1 MKSSM
6 NKTYYTAVYLRLS
19 KEDSDLSLHDNKK
32 ESNSITNQKLI
43 IKEYLKA
50 MPEVE
55 IYDYYIDD
63 GYSGSN
69 FERPDFK
76 RMREDI
82 YEGKVNMVIVKDFS
96 RFGREYIDTGR
107 YIQKIFP
114 KLGIRFIS
122 VIDHF
127 DSDAATTNDM
137 HLLVPVKNFVND
149 NYCRDI
155 SQRVRTHQE
164 AMRKNGLYIGAYV
177 AYGYKKD
184 SDDKNTIV
192 IDEQAADIVKKIFS
206 WRLSGMNVYSI
217 VRKLNA
223 LGIPSPMEYK
233 RMQGINFKTGFSEG
247 NQTKWCDSTVY
258 GILKNKIYVG
268 VLEQGKKSRISY
280 KVKKTVNKPREEWAV
295 LEENHDAI
303 ISKSDFKKVE
313 QLSKRD
319 TKRSKE
325 EKSVYLFSG
334 MLFCKDCKKQMTRR
348 CTKYK
353 GKQYVSYIC
362 STYNKQQGCT
372 RHGIKEEQ
380 ITKIVLKALQEQI
393 ELVCKL
399 KNVLDKVVFTKD
411 HTKDFTED
419 FTKDLT
425 NHLANSVKEDLIAYD
440 MRIREKKIEHSQ
452 CSGMISTLYDDL
464 KEGIIKEEEYVSYR
478 GIYEEKR
485 RLLDSQIASIVKE
498 MDMLM
503 ENKKKSIDWIRRVY
517 DLGNLTELNR
527 LILVSLVDRIYCGE
541 DNQILI
547 KLRYQDELILEEV
560 I

>member
-1 MKSSM
+1 MKSSL

-43 IKEYLKA
+43 IKEFLKA

-114 KLGIRFIS
+114 RLGIRFIS

-127 DSDAATTNDM
+127 DSNAATANDM

-192 IDEQAADIVKKIFS
+192 IDEQAADIVKKIFT

-217 VRKLNA
+217 VSKLNE
-223 LGIPSPMEYK
+223 LGIPSPMAYK
-233 RMQGINFKTGFSEG
+233 RMQGINFKTGFSKG
-247 NQTKWCDSTVY
+247 NQTMWCDSTVY

-280 KVKKTVNKPREEWAV
+280 KVKKTVNKPRDEWAV
-295 LEENHDAI
+295 LEDNHDAI

-325 EKSVYLFSG
+325 ERNVYLFSG

-380 ITKIVLKALQEQI
+380 ITEIVLKALQEQI
-393 ELVCKL
+393 ELVGKL
-399 KNVLDKVVFTKD
+399 KNMLDIAV
-411 HTKDFTED
+411 

-425 NHLANSVKEDLIAYD
+425 NDLPNSVKEDLIAYD
-440 MRIREKKIEHSQ
+440 MRIKEKKIEHSQ
-452 CSGMISTLYDDL
+452 CSGVISTLYDDL
-464 KEGIIKEEEYVSYR
+464 QEGIIKEEEYVNYR
-478 GIYEEKR
+478 RIYEEKL
-485 RLLDSQIASIVKE
+485 RLLESQIISITKE
-498 MDMLM
+498 MDMLI
-503 ENKKKSIDWIRRVY
+503 ENKKKSRDWIRQVY

>member
-1 MKSSM
+1 MKSSL

-43 IKEYLKA
+43 IKEFLIA

-114 KLGIRFIS
+114 RLGIRFIS

-127 DSDAATTNDM
+127 DSNAATANDM

-192 IDEQAADIVKKIFS
+192 IDEQAADIVKKIFT

-217 VRKLNA
+217 VSKLNE
-223 LGIPSPMEYK
+223 LGIPSPMAYK
-233 RMQGINFKTGFSEG
+233 RMQGINFKTGFSKG
-247 NQTKWCDSTVY
+247 NQTMWCDSTVY

-280 KVKKTVNKPREEWAV
+280 KVKKTVNKPRDEWAV
-295 LEENHDAI
+295 LEDNHDAI

-319 TKRSKE
+319 TKRSKDE
-325 EKSVYLFSG
+325 RNVYLFSG

-380 ITKIVLKALQEQI
+380 ITEIVLKALQEQI
-393 ELVCKL
+393 ELVGKL
-399 KNVLDKVVFTKD
+399 KNMLDIAVFTKD
-411 HTKDFTED
+411 HTKDFT
-419 FTKDLT
+419 KDLT
-425 NHLANSVKEDLIAYD
+425 NDLPNSVKEDLIAYD

-452 CSGMISTLYDDL
+452 CSGVISTLYDDL
-464 KEGIIKEEEYVSYR
+464 QEGIIKEEEYVNYR
-478 GIYEEKR
+478 RIYEEKL
-485 RLLDSQIASIVKE
+485 RLLESQIISITKE
-498 MDMLM
+498 MDMLI
-503 ENKKKSIDWIRRVY
+503 ENKKKSRDWIRQVY

>member
-1 MKSSM
+1 M

-43 IKEYLKA
+43 IKEFLKA

-114 KLGIRFIS
+114 RLGIRFIS

-127 DSDAATTNDM
+127 DSDAATANDM

-192 IDEQAADIVKKIFS
+192 IDEQAADIVRKIFT

-217 VRKLNA
+217 VRKLNE
-223 LGIPSPMEYK
+223 LGIPSPMAYK

-247 NQTKWCDSTVY
+247 NQTMWCDSTVY

-280 KVKKTVNKPREEWAV
+280 KVKKTINKPREEWAV
-295 LEENHDAI
+295 IEDNHNAI

-325 EKSVYLFSG
+325 EKNVYLFSG

-380 ITKIVLKALQEQI
+380 ITEIVLKALQEQV
-393 ELVCKL
+393 ELVGKL
-399 KNVLDKVVFTKD
+399 KNMLDIAVFTKD
-411 HTKDFTED
+411 HTNE
-419 FTKDLT
+419 
-425 NHLANSVKEDLIAYD
+425 LANSVKVDLITYD
-440 MRIREKKIEHSQ
+440 MRIKEKKDEHSQ
-452 CSGMISTLYDDL
+452 CSGMISSLYDDL
-464 KEGIIKEEEYVSYR
+464 QEGIIKEEEYVNYR
-478 GIYEEKR
+478 RIYEEKL
-485 RLLDSQIASIVKE
+485 RLLDSQIISIAKE

-503 ENKKKSIDWIRRVY
+503 ENKKKSRDWIRQVY

-547 KLRYQDELILEEV
+547 KLGYQDKLFLEEV

>member
-1 MKSSM
+1 M

-43 IKEYLKA
+43 IKEFLKA

-114 KLGIRFIS
+114 RLGIRFIS

-127 DSDAATTNDM
+127 DSDAATANDM

-192 IDEQAADIVKKIFS
+192 IDEQAADIVKKIFT

-217 VRKLNA
+217 VRKLNE
-223 LGIPSPMEYK
+223 LGIPSPMAYK

-247 NQTKWCDSTVY
+247 NQTMWCDSTVY

-295 LEENHDAI
+295 IEDNHNAI

-325 EKSVYLFSG
+325 EKNVYLFSG

-353 GKQYVSYIC
+353 SKQYVSYIC

-380 ITKIVLKALQEQI
+380 ITEIVLKALQEQV
-393 ELVCKL
+393 ELVGKL
-399 KNVLDKVVFTKD
+399 KNMLDIAVFTKD
-411 HTKDFTED
+411 HTNE
-419 FTKDLT
+419 
-425 NHLANSVKEDLIAYD
+425 LANSVKVDLITYD
-440 MRIREKKIEHSQ
+440 MRIKEKKDEHSQ
-452 CSGMISTLYDDL
+452 CSGMISSLYDDL
-464 KEGIIKEEEYVSYR
+464 QEGIIKEEEYVNYR
-478 GIYEEKR
+478 RIYEEKL
-485 RLLDSQIASIVKE
+485 RLLDSQIISIAKE

-503 ENKKKSIDWIRRVY
+503 ENKKKSRDWIRQVC

-547 KLRYQDELILEEV
+547 KLGYQDKLFLEEV

>member
-1 MKSSM
+1 M

-43 IKEYLKA
+43 IEEFLKA

-114 KLGIRFIS
+114 RLGIRFIS

-127 DSDAATTNDM
+127 DSNAATANDM

-192 IDEQAADIVKKIFS
+192 IDEQAADIVKKIFT

-217 VRKLNA
+217 VSKLNE
-223 LGIPSPMEYK
+223 LGIPSPMAYK

-247 NQTKWCDSTVY
+247 NQTMWCDSTVY

-280 KVKKTVNKPREEWAV
+280 KVKKTVNKPRDEWAV
-295 LEENHDAI
+295 LEDNHDAI

-325 EKSVYLFSG
+325 ERNVYLFSG

-380 ITKIVLKALQEQI
+380 ITEIVLKALQEKI
-393 ELVCKL
+393 ELVGKL
-399 KNVLDKVVFTKD
+399 KNMLDIAVFTKD
-411 HTKDFTED
+411 HTKDFT
-419 FTKDLT
+419 KDLT
-425 NHLANSVKEDLIAYD
+425 NDLPNSVKEDLIAYD

-452 CSGMISTLYDDL
+452 CSGVISTLYDDL
-464 KEGIIKEEEYVSYR
+464 QEGIIKEEEYVNYR
-478 GIYEEKR
+478 RIYEEKL
-485 RLLDSQIASIVKE
+485 RLLESQIISITKE
-498 MDMLM
+498 MDMLI
-503 ENKKKSIDWIRRVY
+503 ENKKKSRDWIRQVY

>member
-1 MKSSM
+1 M
-6 NKTYYTAVYLRLS
+6 YYTAVYLRLS
-19 KEDSDLSLHDNKK
+19 KEDSDMSLHDNKK

-43 IKEYLKA
+43 IKEFLKA

-114 KLGIRFIS
+114 RLGIRFIS

-184 SDDKNTIV
+184 SDDKNKIV
-192 IDEQAADIVKKIFS
+192 IDEQAADIVKKIFA

-223 LGIPSPMEYK
+223 LGIPSPMAYK

-247 NQTKWCDSTVY
+247 NHTKWCDSTVY

-325 EKSVYLFSG
+325 EKNVYLFSG
-334 MLFCKDCKKQMTRR
+334 MLFCRDCKKQMTRR

-372 RHGIKEEQ
+372 RHGIKEEK
-380 ITKIVLKALQEQI
+380 ITEIVLTALQEQI
-393 ELVCKL
+393 EFVGKL
-399 KNVLDKVVFTKD
+399 KNALDIAVFTKD
-411 HTKDFTED
+411 HTED
-419 FTKDLT
+419 PTKDLT
-425 NHLANSVKEDLIAYD
+425 KDPTNDLANSVREDLIAYD
-440 MRIREKKIEHSQ
+440 MRIKEKKDEHSQ
-452 CSGMISTLYDDL
+452 CSGIISSLYDDL
-464 KEGIIKEEEYVSYR
+464 QEGIIKEEEYVSYR

-485 RLLDSQIASIVKE
+485 RLLESQIASIAKE
-498 MDMLM
+498 MNMLM
-503 ENKKKSIDWIRRVY
+503 ENKKKSRDWIRQMY

-527 LILVSLVDRIYCGE
+527 LILVSLVDRICCGE

-547 KLRYQDELILEEV
+547 KLRYQDELIQEEV

>member
-1 MKSSM
+1 MKSSL

-43 IKEYLKA
+43 IKEFLIA

-114 KLGIRFIS
+114 RLGIRFIS

-127 DSDAATTNDM
+127 DSNAATANDM

-192 IDEQAADIVKKIFS
+192 IDEQAADIVKKIFT

-217 VRKLNA
+217 VSKLNE
-223 LGIPSPMEYK
+223 LGIPSPMAYK
-233 RMQGINFKTGFSEG
+233 RMQGINFKTGFSKG
-247 NQTKWCDSTVY
+247 NQTMWCDSTVY

-280 KVKKTVNKPREEWAV
+280 KVKKTVNKPRDEWAV
-295 LEENHDAI
+295 LEDNHDAI

-325 EKSVYLFSG
+325 ERNVYLFSG

-380 ITKIVLKALQEQI
+380 ITEIVLKALQEQI
-393 ELVCKL
+393 ELVGKL
-399 KNVLDKVVFTKD
+399 KNMLDIAVFTKD
-411 HTKDFTED
+411 HTKDFT
-419 FTKDLT
+419 KDLT
-425 NHLANSVKEDLIAYD
+425 NDLPNSVKEDLIAYD

-452 CSGMISTLYDDL
+452 CSGVISTLYDDL
-464 KEGIIKEEEYVSYR
+464 QEGIIKEEEYVNYR
-478 GIYEEKR
+478 RIYEEKL
-485 RLLDSQIASIVKE
+485 RLLESQIISITKE
-498 MDMLM
+498 MDMLI
-503 ENKKKSIDWIRRVY
+503 ENKKKSRDWIRQVY

>member
-1 MKSSM
+1 MKSSL

-43 IKEYLKA
+43 IKEFLKA

-114 KLGIRFIS
+114 RLGIRFIS

-127 DSDAATTNDM
+127 DSNAATANDM

-192 IDEQAADIVKKIFS
+192 IDEQAADIVKKIFT

-217 VRKLNA
+217 VSKLNE
-223 LGIPSPMEYK
+223 LGIPSPMAYK

-247 NQTKWCDSTVY
+247 NQTMWCDSTVY

-280 KVKKTVNKPREEWAV
+280 KVKKTVNKPRDEWAV
-295 LEENHDAI
+295 LEDNHDAI

-325 EKSVYLFSG
+325 ERNVYLFSG

-380 ITKIVLKALQEQI
+380 ITEIVLKALQEQI
-393 ELVCKL
+393 ELVGKL
-399 KNVLDKVVFTKD
+399 KNMLDIAVFTKD
-411 HTKDFTED
+411 HTKDFT
-419 FTKDLT
+419 KDLT
-425 NHLANSVKEDLIAYD
+425 NDLPNSVKEDLIAYD

-452 CSGMISTLYDDL
+452 CSGVISTLYDDL
-464 KEGIIKEEEYVSYR
+464 QEGIIKEEEYVNYR
-478 GIYEEKR
+478 RIYEEKL
-485 RLLDSQIASIVKE
+485 RLLESQIISITKE
-498 MDMLM
+498 MDMLI
-503 ENKKKSIDWIRRVY
+503 ENKKKSRDWIRQVY

>member
-6 NKTYYTAVYLRLS
+6 NITYYTAVYLRLS

-43 IKEYLKA
+43 IKEFLKA

-114 KLGIRFIS
+114 RLGIRFIS

-127 DSDAATTNDM
+127 DSDAATANDM

-155 SQRVRTHQE
+155 SQRVRSHQE

-217 VRKLNA
+217 VRKLNE
-223 LGIPSPMEYK
+223 LGIPSPMAYK
-233 RMQGINFKTGFSEG
+233 RMQGINFKTGFSEA
-247 NQTKWCDSTVY
+247 NQTMWCDSTVY

-295 LEENHDAI
+295 LEDNHDAI

-325 EKSVYLFSG
+325 EKNVYLFSG

-380 ITKIVLKALQEQI
+380 ITEIVLKALQEQI
-393 ELVCKL
+393 ELVDKL
-399 KNVLDKVVFTKD
+399 KNMLDIAVFTKD
-411 HTKDFTED
+411 HTED
-419 FTKDLT
+419 FTKDYT
-425 NHLANSVKEDLIAYD
+425 KDLANSVIEDLITYD
-440 MRIREKKIEHSQ
+440 MRIKEKKDEHSQ
-452 CSGMISTLYDDL
+452 CSGMISSLYDDL
-464 KEGIIKEEEYVSYR
+464 QEGIIKEEEYVNYR
-478 GIYEEKR
+478 RIYEEKL
-485 RLLDSQIASIVKE
+485 RLLESQIISIAKE
-498 MDMLM
+498 MDMLI
-503 ENKKKSIDWIRRVY
+503 ENKKKSIDWIRQVY

-547 KLRYQDELILEEV
+547 KLGYQDNLFPEEV

>member
-1 MKSSM
+1 M

-43 IKEYLKA
+43 IKEFLKA

-114 KLGIRFIS
+114 RLGIRFIS

-127 DSDAATTNDM
+127 DSDAATANDM

-192 IDEQAADIVKKIFS
+192 IDEQAADIVRKIFT

-217 VRKLNA
+217 IRKLNE
-223 LGIPSPMEYK
+223 LGIPSPMAYK

-247 NQTKWCDSTVY
+247 NQTMWCDSTVY

-280 KVKKTVNKPREEWAV
+280 KVKKTINKPREEWAV
-295 LEENHDAI
+295 IEDNHNAI

-325 EKSVYLFSG
+325 EKNVYLFSG

-380 ITKIVLKALQEQI
+380 ITEIVLKALQEQV
-393 ELVCKL
+393 ELVGKL
-399 KNVLDKVVFTKD
+399 KNMLDIAVFTKD
-411 HTKDFTED
+411 HTNE
-419 FTKDLT
+419 
-425 NHLANSVKEDLIAYD
+425 LANSVKVDLITYD
-440 MRIREKKIEHSQ
+440 MRIKEKKDEHSQ
-452 CSGMISTLYDDL
+452 CSGMISSLYDDL
-464 KEGIIKEEEYVSYR
+464 QEGIIKEEEYVNYR
-478 GIYEEKR
+478 RIYEEKL
-485 RLLDSQIASIVKE
+485 RLLDSQIISIAKE

-503 ENKKKSIDWIRRVY
+503 ENKNKSRDWIRQVY

-547 KLRYQDELILEEV
+547 KLGYQDKLFLEEV

>member
-1 MKSSM
+1 M

-43 IKEYLKA
+43 IKEFLKA

-114 KLGIRFIS
+114 RLGIRFIS

-127 DSDAATTNDM
+127 DSNAATANDM

-192 IDEQAADIVKKIFS
+192 IDEQAADIVKKIFT

-217 VRKLNA
+217 VSKLNE
-223 LGIPSPMEYK
+223 LGIPSPMAYK
-233 RMQGINFKTGFSEG
+233 RMQGLNFKTGFSKG
-247 NQTKWCDSTVY
+247 NQTMWCDSTVY

-280 KVKKTVNKPREEWAV
+280 KVKKTVNKPRDEWAV
-295 LEENHDAI
+295 LEDNHDAI

-325 EKSVYLFSG
+325 ERNVYLFSG

-380 ITKIVLKALQEQI
+380 ITEIVLKALQEQI
-393 ELVCKL
+393 ELVGKL
-399 KNVLDKVVFTKD
+399 KNMLDIAVFTKD
-411 HTKDFTED
+411 HTKDFT
-419 FTKDLT
+419 KDLT
-425 NHLANSVKEDLIAYD
+425 NDLPNSVKEDLIAYD

-452 CSGMISTLYDDL
+452 CSGVISTLYDDL
-464 KEGIIKEEEYVSYR
+464 QEGIIKEEEYVNYR
-478 GIYEEKR
+478 RIYEEKL
-485 RLLDSQIASIVKE
+485 RLLESQIISITKE
-498 MDMLM
+498 MDMLI
-503 ENKKKSIDWIRRVY
+503 ENKKKSRDWIRQVY

>member
-1 MKSSM
+1 MKSSL

-43 IKEYLKA
+43 IKEFLIA

-114 KLGIRFIS
+114 RLGIRFIS

-127 DSDAATTNDM
+127 DSNAATANDM

-192 IDEQAADIVKKIFS
+192 IDEQAADIVKKIFT

-217 VRKLNA
+217 VSKLNE
-223 LGIPSPMEYK
+223 LGIPSPMAYK
-233 RMQGINFKTGFSEG
+233 RMQGINFKTGFSKG
-247 NQTKWCDSTVY
+247 NQTMWCDSTVY

-280 KVKKTVNKPREEWAV
+280 KVKKTVNKPRDEWAV
-295 LEENHDAI
+295 LEDNHDAI

-325 EKSVYLFSG
+325 ERNVYLFSG

-380 ITKIVLKALQEQI
+380 ITEIVLKALQEQI
-393 ELVCKL
+393 ELVGKL
-399 KNVLDKVVFTKD
+399 KNMLDIAVLTKD
-411 HTKDFTED
+411 HTKDFT
-419 FTKDLT
+419 KDLT
-425 NHLANSVKEDLIAYD
+425 NDLPNSVKEDLIAYD

-452 CSGMISTLYDDL
+452 CSGVISTLYDDL
-464 KEGIIKEEEYVSYR
+464 QEGIIKEEEYVNYR
-478 GIYEEKR
+478 RIYEEKL
-485 RLLDSQIASIVKE
+485 RLLESQIISITKE
-498 MDMLM
+498 MDMLI
-503 ENKKKSIDWIRRVY
+503 ENKKKSRDWIRQVY

>member
-6 NKTYYTAVYLRLS
+6 NNKTYYTAVYLRLS

-43 IKEYLKA
+43 IKEFLKA

-114 KLGIRFIS
+114 RLGIRFIS

-127 DSDAATTNDM
+127 DSDAATANDM

-217 VRKLNA
+217 VRKLNE
-223 LGIPSPMEYK
+223 LGIPSPMAYK

-247 NQTKWCDSTVY
+247 NQTMWCDSTVY

-303 ISKSDFKKVE
+303 ISKSNFKKVE

-325 EKSVYLFSG
+325 EKNVYLFSG

-380 ITKIVLKALQEQI
+380 ITEIVLKALQEQI
-393 ELVCKL
+393 ELVGKL
-399 KNVLDKVVFTKD
+399 KNMLDIAVFTKD
-411 HTKDFTED
+411 HTED
-419 FTKDLT
+419 FTKDHT
-425 NHLANSVKEDLIAYD
+425 EDLANSVIEDLITYD
-440 MRIREKKIEHSQ
+440 MQIKEKKDENSQ
-452 CSGMISTLYDDL
+452 CLGMISSLYDDL
-464 KEGIIKEEEYVSYR
+464 QEGIIKEEEYVNYR
-478 GIYEEKR
+478 RIYEEKR
-485 RLLDSQIASIVKE
+485 RLLESQIISIAKE
-498 MDMLM
+498 MDMLI
-503 ENKKKSIDWIRRVY
+503 ENKKKSIDWIRQVY

-547 KLRYQDELILEEV
+547 KLGYQDNLIPEEV

>member
-1 MKSSM
+1 M

-43 IKEYLKA
+43 IKEFLKA

-114 KLGIRFIS
+114 RLGIRFIS

-127 DSDAATTNDM
+127 DSDAATANDM

-192 IDEQAADIVKKIFS
+192 IDEQAADIVRKIFT

-217 VRKLNA
+217 VRKLNE
-223 LGIPSPMEYK
+223 LGIPSPMAYK

-247 NQTKWCDSTVY
+247 NQTMWCDSTVY

-280 KVKKTVNKPREEWAV
+280 KVKKTINKPREEWAV
-295 LEENHDAI
+295 IEDNHNAI

-325 EKSVYLFSG
+325 EKNVYLFSG

-380 ITKIVLKALQEQI
+380 ITEIVLKALQEQV
-393 ELVCKL
+393 ELVGKL
-399 KNVLDKVVFTKD
+399 KNMLDIAVFTKD
-411 HTKDFTED
+411 HTNE
-419 FTKDLT
+419 
-425 NHLANSVKEDLIAYD
+425 LANSVKVDLITYD
-440 MRIREKKIEHSQ
+440 MRIKEKKDEHSQ
-452 CSGMISTLYDDL
+452 CSGMISSLYDDL
-464 KEGIIKEEEYVSYR
+464 QEGIIKEEEYVNYR
-478 GIYEEKR
+478 RIYEEKL
-485 RLLDSQIASIVKE
+485 RLLDSQIISIAKE

-503 ENKKKSIDWIRRVY
+503 ENKNKSRDWIRQVY

-547 KLRYQDELILEEV
+547 KLGYQDKLFLEEV

>member
-43 IKEYLKA
+43 IEEFLKA

-114 KLGIRFIS
+114 RLGIRFIS

-127 DSDAATTNDM
+127 DSNAATANDM

-192 IDEQAADIVKKIFS
+192 IDEQAADIVKKIFT

-217 VRKLNA
+217 VSKLNE
-223 LGIPSPMEYK
+223 LGIPSPMAYK

-247 NQTKWCDSTVY
+247 NQTMWCDSTVY

-280 KVKKTVNKPREEWAV
+280 KVKKTVNKPRDEWAV
-295 LEENHDAI
+295 LEDNHDAI

-325 EKSVYLFSG
+325 ERNVYLFSG

-380 ITKIVLKALQEQI
+380 ITEIVLKALQEQI
-393 ELVCKL
+393 ELVGKL
-399 KNVLDKVVFTKD
+399 KNMLDIAVFTKD
-411 HTKDFTED
+411 HTKDFT
-419 FTKDLT
+419 KDLT
-425 NHLANSVKEDLIAYD
+425 NDLPNSVKEDLIAYD
-440 MRIREKKIEHSQ
+440 MRIKEKKIEHSQ
-452 CSGMISTLYDDL
+452 CSGVISTLYDDL
-464 KEGIIKEEEYVSYR
+464 QEGIIKEEEYVNYR
-478 GIYEEKR
+478 RIYEEKL
-485 RLLDSQIASIVKE
+485 RLLESQIISITKE
-498 MDMLM
+498 MDMLI
-503 ENKKKSIDWIRRVY
+503 ENKKKSRDWIRQVY

>member
-1 MKSSM
+1 M

-43 IKEYLKA
+43 IKEFLKA

-114 KLGIRFIS
+114 RLGIRFIS

-127 DSDAATTNDM
+127 DSNAATANDM

-192 IDEQAADIVKKIFS
+192 IDEQAAYIVKKIFT

-217 VRKLNA
+217 VSKLNE
-223 LGIPSPMEYK
+223 LGIPSPMAYK

-247 NQTKWCDSTVY
+247 NQTMWCDSTVY

-280 KVKKTVNKPREEWAV
+280 KVKKTVNKPRDEWAV
-295 LEENHDAI
+295 LEDNHDAI

-325 EKSVYLFSG
+325 ERNVYLFSG

-380 ITKIVLKALQEQI
+380 ITEIVLKALQEQI
-393 ELVCKL
+393 ELVGKL
-399 KNVLDKVVFTKD
+399 KNILDIAVFTKD
-411 HTKDFTED
+411 RTKDFS
-419 FTKDLT
+419 KDLT
-425 NHLANSVKEDLIAYD
+425 NDLANLVKEDLIAYD

-452 CSGMISTLYDDL
+452 CSGVISTLYDDL
-464 KEGIIKEEEYVSYR
+464 QEGIIKEEEYVNYR
-478 GIYEEKR
+478 RIYEEKL
-485 RLLDSQIASIVKE
+485 RLLESQIISITKE
-498 MDMLM
+498 MDMLI
-503 ENKKKSIDWIRRVY
+503 ENKKKSRDWIRQVY

>member
-43 IKEYLKA
+43 IKEFLKA

-114 KLGIRFIS
+114 RLGIRFIS

-127 DSDAATTNDM
+127 DSDAATANDM

-192 IDEQAADIVKKIFS
+192 IDEQAADIVRKIFT

-217 VRKLNA
+217 VRKLNE
-223 LGIPSPMEYK
+223 LGIPSPMAYK

-247 NQTKWCDSTVY
+247 NQTMWCDSTVY

-280 KVKKTVNKPREEWAV
+280 KVKKTINKPREEWAV
-295 LEENHDAI
+295 IEDNHNAI

-325 EKSVYLFSG
+325 EKNVYLFSG

-380 ITKIVLKALQEQI
+380 ITEIVLKALQEQV
-393 ELVCKL
+393 ELVGKL
-399 KNVLDKVVFTKD
+399 KNMLDIAVFTKD
-411 HTKDFTED
+411 HTNE
-419 FTKDLT
+419 
-425 NHLANSVKEDLIAYD
+425 LANSVKVDLITYD
-440 MRIREKKIEHSQ
+440 MRIKEKKDEHSQ
-452 CSGMISTLYDDL
+452 CSGMISSLYDDL
-464 KEGIIKEEEYVSYR
+464 QEGIIKEEEYVNYR
-478 GIYEEKR
+478 RIYEEKL
-485 RLLDSQIASIVKE
+485 RLLDSQIISIAKE

-503 ENKKKSIDWIRRVY
+503 ENKNKSRDWIRQVY

-547 KLRYQDELILEEV
+547 KLGYQDKLFLEEV

>member
-43 IKEYLKA
+43 IKEFLKA

-114 KLGIRFIS
+114 RLGIRFIS

-127 DSDAATTNDM
+127 DSDAATANDM

-192 IDEQAADIVKKIFS
+192 IDEQAADIVRKIFT

-217 VRKLNA
+217 VRKLNE
-223 LGIPSPMEYK
+223 LGIPSPMAYK

-247 NQTKWCDSTVY
+247 NQTMWCDSTVY

-280 KVKKTVNKPREEWAV
+280 KVKKTINKPREEWAV
-295 LEENHDAI
+295 IEDNHNAI

-325 EKSVYLFSG
+325 EKNVYLFSG

-380 ITKIVLKALQEQI
+380 ITEIVLKALQEQV
-393 ELVCKL
+393 ELVGKL
-399 KNVLDKVVFTKD
+399 KNMLDIAVFTKD
-411 HTKDFTED
+411 HTNE
-419 FTKDLT
+419 
-425 NHLANSVKEDLIAYD
+425 LANSVKVDLITYD
-440 MRIREKKIEHSQ
+440 MRIKEKKDEHSQ
-452 CSGMISTLYDDL
+452 CSGMISSLYDDL
-464 KEGIIKEEEYVSYR
+464 QEGIIKEEEYVNYR
-478 GIYEEKR
+478 RIYEEKL
-485 RLLDSQIASIVKE
+485 RLLDSQIISIAKE

-503 ENKKKSIDWIRRVY
+503 ENKKKSRDWIRQVY

-547 KLRYQDELILEEV
+547 KLGYQDKLFLEEV

>member
-1 MKSSM
+1 
-6 NKTYYTAVYLRLS
+6 
-19 KEDSDLSLHDNKK
+19 
-32 ESNSITNQKLI
+32 
-43 IKEYLKA
+43 

-114 KLGIRFIS
+114 RLGIRFIS

-127 DSDAATTNDM
+127 DSNAATANDM

-192 IDEQAADIVKKIFS
+192 IDEQAADIVKKIFT

-217 VRKLNA
+217 VSKLNE
-223 LGIPSPMEYK
+223 LGIPSPMAYK
-233 RMQGINFKTGFSEG
+233 RMQGINFKTGFSKG
-247 NQTKWCDSTVY
+247 NQTMWCDSTVY

-280 KVKKTVNKPREEWAV
+280 KVKKTVNKPRDEWAV
-295 LEENHDAI
+295 LEDNHDAI
-303 ISKSDFKKVE
+303 ISKSDFKQVE

-325 EKSVYLFSG
+325 ERNVYLFSG

-380 ITKIVLKALQEQI
+380 ITEIVLKALQEQI
-393 ELVCKL
+393 ELVGKL
-399 KNVLDKVVFTKD
+399 KNMLDIAVFTKD
-411 HTKDFTED
+411 HTKDFT
-419 FTKDLT
+419 KDLT
-425 NHLANSVKEDLIAYD
+425 NDLPNSVKEDLIAYD

-452 CSGMISTLYDDL
+452 CSGVIYTLYDDL
-464 KEGIIKEEEYVSYR
+464 QEGIIKEEEYVNYGR
-478 GIYEEKR
+478 IYEEKL
-485 RLLDSQIASIVKE
+485 RLLESQIISITKE
-498 MDMLM
+498 MDMLI
-503 ENKKKSIDWIRRVY
+503 ENKKKSRDWIRQVY

>member
-43 IKEYLKA
+43 IKEFLKA

-114 KLGIRFIS
+114 RLGIRFIS

-127 DSDAATTNDM
+127 DSDAATANDM

-192 IDEQAADIVKKIFS
+192 IDEQAADIVRKIFT

-217 VRKLNA
+217 VRKLNE
-223 LGIPSPMEYK
+223 LGIPSPMAYK

-247 NQTKWCDSTVY
+247 NQTMWCDSTVY

-295 LEENHDAI
+295 IEDNHNAI

-325 EKSVYLFSG
+325 EKNVYLFSG

-380 ITKIVLKALQEQI
+380 ITEIVLKALQEQV
-393 ELVCKL
+393 ELVGKL
-399 KNVLDKVVFTKD
+399 KNMLDIAVFTKD
-411 HTKDFTED
+411 HTNE
-419 FTKDLT
+419 
-425 NHLANSVKEDLIAYD
+425 LANSVKVDLITYD
-440 MRIREKKIEHSQ
+440 MRIKGKKDEHSQ
-452 CSGMISTLYDDL
+452 CSGMISSLYDDL
-464 KEGIIKEEEYVSYR
+464 QEGIIKEEEYVNYR
-478 GIYEEKR
+478 RIYEEKL
-485 RLLDSQIASIVKE
+485 RLLDSQIISIAKE

-503 ENKKKSIDWIRRVY
+503 ENKKKSRDWIRQVY

-547 KLRYQDELILEEV
+547 KLGYQDKLFLEEV

>member
-1 MKSSM
+1 MKSSL

-43 IKEYLKA
+43 IKEFLKA

-114 KLGIRFIS
+114 RLGIRFIS

-127 DSDAATTNDM
+127 DSNAATANDM

-192 IDEQAADIVKKIFS
+192 IDEQAADIVKKIFT

-217 VRKLNA
+217 VSKLNE
-223 LGIPSPMEYK
+223 LGIPSPMAYK
-233 RMQGINFKTGFSEG
+233 RMQGINFKTGFSKG
-247 NQTKWCDSTVY
+247 NQTMWCDSTVY

-280 KVKKTVNKPREEWAV
+280 KVKKTVNKPRDEWAV
-295 LEENHDAI
+295 LEDNHDAI

-325 EKSVYLFSG
+325 ERNVYLFSG

-380 ITKIVLKALQEQI
+380 ITEIVLKALQEQI
-393 ELVCKL
+393 ELVGKL
-399 KNVLDKVVFTKD
+399 KNMLDIAVFTKD
-411 HTKDFTED
+411 HTKDFT
-419 FTKDLT
+419 KDLT
-425 NHLANSVKEDLIAYD
+425 NDLPNSVKEDLIAYD
-440 MRIREKKIEHSQ
+440 MRIKEKKIEHSQ
-452 CSGMISTLYDDL
+452 CSGVISTLYDDL
-464 KEGIIKEEEYVSYR
+464 QEGIIKEEEYVNYR
-478 GIYEEKR
+478 RIYEEKL
-485 RLLDSQIASIVKE
+485 RLLESQIISITKE
-498 MDMLM
+498 MDMLI
-503 ENKKKSIDWIRRVY
+503 ENKKKSRDWIRQVY

>member
-1 MKSSM
+1 MKALM
-6 NKTYYTAVYLRLS
+6 NKTYCAAVYLRLS
-19 KEDSDLSLHDNKK
+19 KEDSDLSRHDNKK
-32 ESNSITNQKLI
+32 ESNSITNQKLL
-43 IKEYLKA
+43 IKEFLKT

-82 YEGKVNMVIVKDFS
+82 YVGKVNMVIVKDLS
-96 RFGREYIDTGR
+96 RFGREYIDTGK

-114 KLGIRFIS
+114 NLGVRFIS

-127 DSDAATTNDM
+127 DSNAATTNDT

-164 AMRKNGLYIGAYV
+164 TMRKNGLYIGAYV

-184 SDDKNTIV
+184 PNDKNKII
-192 IDEQAADIVKKIFS
+192 IDEQAADIVKKIFQ

-217 VRKLNA
+217 VAKLNE
-223 LGIPSPMEYK
+223 LGILSPMAYK
-233 RMQGINFKTGFSEG
+233 RMQGINFKTGFTDD
-247 NQTKWCDSTVY
+247 NQTLWCDSTVY

-280 KVKKTVNKPREEWAV
+280 KVKKTVNIPREEWTV
-295 LEENHDAI
+295 VEENHDPI

-319 TKRSKE
+319 TKRSKD
-325 EKSVYLFSG
+325 EKVVYLFSG
-334 MLFCKDCKKQMTRR
+334 MLFCMDCKKQMTRR

-353 GKQYVSYIC
+353 GKQYISYIC

-372 RHGIKEEQ
+372 RHSIKEEQ
-380 ITKIVLKALQEQI
+380 ITEVVLKSLQKHI
-393 ELVCKL
+393 ELVGML
-399 KNVLDKVVFTKD
+399 KNVLDKTSLRE
-411 HTKDFTED
+411 DFTED
-419 FTKDLT
+419 FTDL
-425 NHLANSVKEDLIAYD
+425 LANDR
-440 MRIREKKIEHSQ
+440 RIKNKTEELNKYS
-452 CSGMISTLYDDL
+452 
-464 KEGIIKEEEYVSYR
+464 GIISSLYRDLQEEIISEDEYISYR
-478 GIYEEKR
+478 GIYEEKL
-485 RLLDSQIASIVKE
+485 RLLDGQIASMGKE
-498 MDMLM
+498 MVRLI
-503 ENKKKSIDWIRRVY
+503 ENERKSIDWLSQAYQI
-517 DLGNLTELNR
+517 GNITELSR
-527 LILVSLVDRIYCGE
+527 LTLVSLVDRLYCGE
-541 DNQILI
+541 DNQIRI
-547 KLRYQDELILEEV
+547 KLRYQDTFINQRV
-560 I
+560 

>member
-43 IKEYLKA
+43 IKEFLKA

-114 KLGIRFIS
+114 RLGIRFIS

-127 DSDAATTNDM
+127 DSDAATANDM

-192 IDEQAADIVKKIFS
+192 IDEQAADIVKKIFT

-217 VRKLNA
+217 VRKLNE
-223 LGIPSPMEYK
+223 LGIPSPMAYK

-247 NQTKWCDSTVY
+247 NQTMWCDSTVY

-295 LEENHDAI
+295 IEDNHNAI

-325 EKSVYLFSG
+325 EKNVYLFSG

-353 GKQYVSYIC
+353 SKQYVSYIC

-380 ITKIVLKALQEQI
+380 ITEIVLKALQEQV
-393 ELVCKL
+393 ELVGKL
-399 KNVLDKVVFTKD
+399 KNMLDIAVFTKD
-411 HTKDFTED
+411 HTNE
-419 FTKDLT
+419 
-425 NHLANSVKEDLIAYD
+425 LANSVKVDLITYD
-440 MRIREKKIEHSQ
+440 MRIKEKKDEHSQ
-452 CSGMISTLYDDL
+452 CSGMISSLYDDL
-464 KEGIIKEEEYVSYR
+464 QEGIIKEEEYVNYR
-478 GIYEEKR
+478 RIYEEKL
-485 RLLDSQIASIVKE
+485 RLLDSQIISIAKE

-503 ENKKKSIDWIRRVY
+503 ENKKKSRDWIRQVC

-547 KLRYQDELILEEV
+547 KLGYQDKLFLEEV

>member
-43 IKEYLKA
+43 IKEFLKA

-114 KLGIRFIS
+114 RLGIRFIS

-127 DSDAATTNDM
+127 DSDAATANDM

-192 IDEQAADIVKKIFS
+192 IDEQAADIVKKIFT

-217 VRKLNA
+217 VRKLNE
-223 LGIPSPMEYK
+223 LGIPSPMAYK

-247 NQTKWCDSTVY
+247 NQTMWCDSTVY

-295 LEENHDAI
+295 IEDNHNAI

-325 EKSVYLFSG
+325 EKNVYLFSG

-380 ITKIVLKALQEQI
+380 ITEIVLKALQEQV
-393 ELVCKL
+393 ELVGKL
-399 KNVLDKVVFTKD
+399 KNMLDIAVFTKD
-411 HTKDFTED
+411 HTNE
-419 FTKDLT
+419 
-425 NHLANSVKEDLIAYD
+425 LANSVKVDLITYD
-440 MRIREKKIEHSQ
+440 MRIKEKKDEHSQ
-452 CSGMISTLYDDL
+452 CSGMISSLYDDL
-464 KEGIIKEEEYVSYR
+464 QEGIIKEEEYVNYR
-478 GIYEEKR
+478 RIYEEKL
-485 RLLDSQIASIVKE
+485 RLLDSQIISIAKE

-503 ENKKKSIDWIRRVY
+503 ENKKKSRDWIRQVC

-547 KLRYQDELILEEV
+547 KLGYQDKLFLEEV

>member
-1 MKSSM
+1 MN

-43 IKEYLKA
+43 IKEFLKA

-114 KLGIRFIS
+114 RLGIRFIS

-127 DSDAATTNDM
+127 DSDAATANDM

-217 VRKLNA
+217 VRKLNE
-223 LGIPSPMEYK
+223 LGIPSPMAYK

-247 NQTKWCDSTVY
+247 NQTMWCDSTVY

-325 EKSVYLFSG
+325 EKNVYLFSG

-380 ITKIVLKALQEQI
+380 ITEIVLKALQEQI
-393 ELVCKL
+393 ELVDKL
-399 KNVLDKVVFTKD
+399 KNMLDIAVFTKDHTEDFTKD
-411 HTKDFTED
+411 HTKD
-419 FTKDLT
+419 
-425 NHLANSVKEDLIAYD
+425 LANSVIEDLITFD
-440 MRIREKKIEHSQ
+440 MRIKEKKDEHSQ
-452 CSGMISTLYDDL
+452 CSGMISFLYDDL
-464 KEGIIKEEEYVSYR
+464 QEGIIKEEEYVYYR
-478 GIYEEKR
+478 RIYEEKL
-485 RLLDSQIASIVKE
+485 RLLESQIISITKE
-498 MDMLM
+498 MDMLI
-503 ENKKKSIDWIRRVY
+503 ENKKKSRDWIRQVY

-547 KLRYQDELILEEV
+547 KLGYQDKLILEEV

>member
-43 IKEYLKA
+43 IEEFLKA

-114 KLGIRFIS
+114 RLGIRFIS

-127 DSDAATTNDM
+127 DSNAATANDM

-192 IDEQAADIVKKIFS
+192 IDEQAADIVKKIFT

-217 VRKLNA
+217 VSKLNE
-223 LGIPSPMEYK
+223 LGIPSPMAYK

-247 NQTKWCDSTVY
+247 NQTMWCDSTVY

-280 KVKKTVNKPREEWAV
+280 KVKKTVNKPRDEWAV
-295 LEENHDAI
+295 LEDNHDAI

-325 EKSVYLFSG
+325 ERNVYLFSG

-380 ITKIVLKALQEQI
+380 ITEIVLKALQEKI
-393 ELVCKL
+393 ELVGKL
-399 KNVLDKVVFTKD
+399 KNMLDIAVFTKD
-411 HTKDFTED
+411 HTKDFT
-419 FTKDLT
+419 KDLT
-425 NHLANSVKEDLIAYD
+425 NDLPNSVKEDLIAYD

-452 CSGMISTLYDDL
+452 CSGVISTLYDDL
-464 KEGIIKEEEYVSYR
+464 QEGIIKEEEYVNYR
-478 GIYEEKR
+478 RIYEEKL
-485 RLLDSQIASIVKE
+485 RLLESQIISITKE
-498 MDMLM
+498 MDMLI
-503 ENKKKSIDWIRRVY
+503 ENKKKSRDWIRQVY

>member
-43 IKEYLKA
+43 IKEFLKA

-114 KLGIRFIS
+114 RLGIRFIS

-127 DSDAATTNDM
+127 DSNAATANDM

-192 IDEQAADIVKKIFS
+192 IDEQAADIVKKIFT

-217 VRKLNA
+217 VSKLNE
-223 LGIPSPMEYK
+223 LGIPSPMAYK
-233 RMQGINFKTGFSEG
+233 RMQGINFKTGFSKG
-247 NQTKWCDSTVY
+247 NQTMWCDSTVY

-280 KVKKTVNKPREEWAV
+280 KVKKTVNKPRDEWAV
-295 LEENHDAI
+295 LEDNHDAI

-325 EKSVYLFSG
+325 ERNVYLFSG

-380 ITKIVLKALQEQI
+380 ITEIVLKALQEQI
-393 ELVCKL
+393 ELVGKL
-399 KNVLDKVVFTKD
+399 KNMLDIAVFTKD
-411 HTKDFTED
+411 HTKDFT
-419 FTKDLT
+419 KDLT
-425 NHLANSVKEDLIAYD
+425 NDLPNSVKEDLIAYD

-452 CSGMISTLYDDL
+452 CSGVISTLYDDL
-464 KEGIIKEEEYVSYR
+464 QEGIIKEEEYVNYGR
-478 GIYEEKR
+478 IYEEKL
-485 RLLDSQIASIVKE
+485 RLLESQIISITKE
-498 MDMLM
+498 MDMLI
-503 ENKKKSIDWIRRVY
+503 ENKKKSRDWIRQVY